1 MENAPM
7 IVTIER
13 IAEAINL
20 CRNELAM
27 YDGQQLKETQQLEDA
42 IRCLEGARS
51 FLADLYKRG
60 AA

>member
-1 MENAPM
+1 MDDAPM
-7 IVTIER
+7 IEAIDRR
-13 IAEAINL
+13 ITEAINL
-20 CRNELAM
+20 CRDELAV
-27 YDGQQLKETQQLEDA
+27 YDAQQLEDA